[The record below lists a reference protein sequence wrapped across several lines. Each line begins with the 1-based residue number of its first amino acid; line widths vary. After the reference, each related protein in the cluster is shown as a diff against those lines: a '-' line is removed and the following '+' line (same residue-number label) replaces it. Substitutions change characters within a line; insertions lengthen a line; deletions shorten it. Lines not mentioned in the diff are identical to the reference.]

1 MDFYEGGESMNKE
14 LVNHPD
20 HYNMNGRKE
29 CIVEMEERYGAK
41 AVAFF
46 CLLNAYKY
54 LYRAGNKDGNTEEQ
68 DVQKARWYYNYLDVL
83 NSHGVDFK
91 SSYESFHT
99 LQNDIK
105 ETLSEYE
112 ESEE

>member
-1 MDFYEGGESMNKE
+1 MSEE

-54 LYRAGNKDGNTEEQ
+54 LYRAGNKDGNTAEQ
-68 DVQKARWYYNYLDVL
+68 DVQKARWYYQYA
-83 NSHGVDFK
+83 FK
-91 SSYESFHT
+91 LYAFKLENETWNEELRT
-99 LQNDIK
+99 LEFDIR
-105 ETLSEYE
+105 ETLSELE
-112 ESEE
+112 D

>member
-1 MDFYEGGESMNKE
+1 MSKE

-54 LYRAGNKDGNTEEQ
+54 LYRAGNKDGNTAEQ
-68 DVQKARWYYNYLDVL
+68 DVQKAKWYYIYA
-83 NSHGVDFK
+83 FK
-91 SSYESFHT
+91 LGNRVRRKGWNEELKILEF
-99 LQNDIK
+99 DIR
-105 ETLSEYE
+105 ETLSELE
-112 ESEE
+112 D